1 MLTFE
6 IKHQEQYSRGEL
18 LLRSFFGWVYILIPH
33 YFLLI
38 FYSLWQAILSIA
50 AWFVILFTGNT
61 PDWYYQTT
69 LNSLK
74 WSTRLSA
81 RLMNLSDGY
90 PSFGPN
96 GTDEATTVDFPLVH
110 IGRVNL
116 IIRTIFGVFM
126 IIPHLFCLYFRMLA
140 TMILVFLAWWIVLFT
155 GKYPEGMHRFNVG
168 TFRWGMRVGIY
179 LNFLSES
186 YPPFRGE

>member
-6 IKHQEQYSRGEL
+6 IKHHEQYSRGEL
-18 LLRSFFGWVYILIPH
+18 LLRSFFGWLYILVPH
-33 YFLLI
+33 YLLLL
-38 FYSLWQAILSIA
+38 FYSLWQAILSIF

-69 LNSLK
+69 LKSLR

-96 GTDEATTVDFPLVH
+96 GSDEATTVDFPIVH
-110 IGRVNL
+110 IGRLNL
-116 IIRTIFGVFM
+116 IIRTLFGVFM
-126 IIPHLFCLYFRMLA
+126 ILPHLFCLYFR
-140 TMILVFLAWWIVLFT
+140 
-155 GKYPEGMHRFNVG
+155 
-168 TFRWGMRVGIY
+168 
-179 LNFLSES
+179 LSS
-186 YPPFRGE
+186 